1 MIWILLTASVIAL
14 ATTLIHAIL
23 GGKDVASPLL
33 RAEIPEEVKLT
44 MYACWHMVTA
54 AMGLT
59 SVALLLVATAVVQS
73 SGLAQ
78 FLGILWTLFAIV
90 FLFVTLVLAS
100 PRGLFRFPQ
109 WALLLPVGVLAIA
122 GSL

>member
-1 MIWILLTASVIAL
+1 MNWILLTASVIAM
-14 ATTLIHAIL
+14 ATTLLHAIV
-23 GGKDVASPLL
+23 GGKEIASPLL
-33 RAEIPEEVKLT
+33 RSEIPEEVKLT

-54 AMGLT
+54 ALGLT
-59 SVALLLVATAVVQS
+59 SVALLLIATAVFKS

-78 FLGILWTLFAIV
+78 FLGVLWTLFALV

-109 WALLLPVGVLAIA
+109 WTLLLPVGILAIA

>member
-1 MIWILLTASVIAL
+1 
-14 ATTLIHAIL
+14 
-23 GGKDVASPLL
+23 
-33 RAEIPEEVKLT
+33 
-44 MYACWHMVTA
+44 MVTA
-54 AMGLT
+54 ALGLT
-59 SVALLLVATAVVQS
+59 SVALLLVATSVFQS

-78 FLGILWTLFAIV
+78 FIGILWTLFAMV

-109 WALLLPVGVLAIA
+109 WTLLLPVGVLAIA